1 MGMMWQFIILSLIC
15 GIASSVQI
23 GVNATLAKNI
33 NNDIWSAI
41 FALFIGAVGLVI
53 YAVLTQNVTVK
64 WQSLPG
70 LPLWMW
76 TGGLLGAVFVA
87 GSVIA
92 APKVG
97 CTMFIGLI
105 LLGQMLASLL
115 LDHYAC
121 LGFQESQINLT
132 KILGMCLLIGGV
144 VLIKRA

>member
-1 MGMMWQFIILSLIC
+1 MMWQFIILSIIC

-33 NNDIWSAI
+33 SNDIWSAI
-41 FALFIGAVGLVI
+41 LALFVGGVGLVI
-53 YAVLTQNVTVK
+53 YAIATQNVSVK

-70 LPLWMW
+70 LPLWVW

-92 APKVG
+92 APRVG
-97 CTMFIGLI
+97 SAMFVGLI

-115 LDHYAC
+115 LDHYGW
-121 LGFQESQINLT
+121 LGFQQSQLNLS

-144 VLIKRA
+144 VLIKKA